1 MNLKA
6 KIGQM
11 IVVRASGCLYDRQR
25 RYPQWEADNQTLQRW
40 LPELNLGGVILLG
53 GSAVEVKERSQQ
65 LQSWAQTPLLMA
77 ADIEEGVGQRFS
89 GLTWFPPPMALGEIA
104 QNNLNLARQYA
115 RQMGAITAQEAVLIG
130 INWLLAPVV
139 DVNNNPDNP
148 VINIRAFSD
157 RHDLVSQLTTA
168 FIEGTQTYPILSTAK
183 HFPGHGDTVTDS
195 HLDLSAIA
203 HDLSRLQEIE
213 LAPFRTAI
221 AIGVDSV
228 MTAHLIIPEWDRDNP
243 ATLSEAILTGQ
254 LRQKLGFNGLIV
266 TDALIMGGIT
276 KYAAPEEVAVLA
288 ILAGVDILLMPTDP
302 QIAIDAI
309 EQAVKSGRIT
319 EDRIDRSFQ
328 RIMAAKRKLGNWE
341 TEKLEAV
348 TNNSNNGFTLAK
360 DILRASLR
368 MGGNLPLQSVKNDSY
383 RNLIVIDDVL
393 NSSFL
398 DLSTPAIAVPQQLGY
413 QRQILDRNS
422 LNAIVN
428 DSRKT
433 LLQLFIRGN
442 PFRGS
447 AGLTP
452 EAMIQYHQLVNS
464 DRLIALIIYGSPYVV
479 NWFLANLKPEIPW
492 IFTYGQM
499 DLAQEIALEALFNKA
514 YERSDNDTQ
523 NKKESN
529 LATPT
534 NNFGF

>member
-464 DRLIALIIYGSPYVV
+464 DRLIALIIYGSPYVL
-479 NWFLANLKPEIPW
+479 NWFLTNLKPEIPW